1 MTYDLIQTFKQIFKD
16 DKVVLDSYKMDAGYY
31 YLAKKDGT
39 LQRLIVNR
47 DNDSD
52 DYELYKYLKVKQ
64 LTQDIQKLLEKQNIQ
79 CLKKYAVTICIHCF
93 SRINL

>member
-52 DYELYKYLKVKQ
+52 DYELYKYLKVRDFLSSGEYRMQ
-64 LTQDIQKLLEKQNIQ
+64 ISQ
-79 CLKKYAVTICIHCF
+79 CFI
-93 SRINL
+93 RIKNRLI

>member
-39 LQRLIVNR
+39 L
-47 DNDSD
+47 
-52 DYELYKYLKVKQ
+52 
-64 LTQDIQKLLEKQNIQ
+64 
-79 CLKKYAVTICIHCF
+79 
-93 SRINL
+93 